1 MLWLC
6 YVVVVLDFVVL
17 CCGCVVFCSVV
28 LWLCYVVVVLDFVV
42 MCCGC
47 VMLWLC
53 CDL

>member
-1 MLWLC
+1 M
-6 YVVVVLDFVVL
+6 L
-17 CCGCVVFCSVV
+17 CCGCVVICSVV